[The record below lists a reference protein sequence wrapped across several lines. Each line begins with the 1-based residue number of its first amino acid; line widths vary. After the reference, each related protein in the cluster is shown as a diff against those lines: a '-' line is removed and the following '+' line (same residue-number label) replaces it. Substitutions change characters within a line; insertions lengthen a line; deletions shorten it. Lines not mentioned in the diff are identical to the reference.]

1 MSIETR
7 KEGIAT
13 KRIRRAS
20 DGECIGIVYLWDNGD
35 VTTLWIEK
43 TDEQT
48 VSDVISDKSV
58 GSKK

>member
-20 DGECIGIVYLWDNGD
+20 DGECVGIVYLWDNGD
-35 VTTLWIEK
+35 VTTLWIVK

-48 VSDVISDKSV
+48 VSEVISDRSV